1 MFVFVTNKTLRPICA
16 LLLLSRQRKPNSFR
30 HSKQ

>member
-16 LLLLSRQRKPNSFR
+16 LLLLSRQRMFST
-30 HSKQ
+30 